1 METMETM
8 ETIRELAKIN
18 DEMAREEICR
28 IIISRFN
35 ECKKKFVNTYCG
47 PDKEVKFYEDAMDN
61 LAADFEKRAKKSILT
76 DCPFQN
82 ETFELIADGGMSIDG
97 AILYLMTCFLIPIP
111 VQDVLCAD
119 HDFNK
124 CFFVAYGWQTLVCHQ
139 SFDELAIA
147 DEKFNW
153 NIVHLITKEI
163 EKRVFENSNTAQPS

>member
-1 METMETM
+1 MENM

-18 DEMAREEICR
+18 NEKTRDEICR
-28 IIISRFN
+28 IVIRRFN
-35 ECKKKFVNTYCG
+35 EAKNEFVATYCG
-47 PDKEVKFYEDAMDN
+47 PNKALKFYEDAMDN
-61 LAADFEKRAKKSILT
+61 LVADFEERAKKSILT

-153 NIVHLITKEI
+153 NIVHLIAKEI
-163 EKRVFENSNTAQPS
+163 EKRVFENSNTTQPS